1 MPLPPVV
8 IELGPADSASPHA
21 AALVRACTEA
31 VADGECRAG
40 VPAEAGAR
48 AVVIVSWD
56 PERRQARI
64 EIGTTRAAGD
74 RWVSRRLEFKAS
86 DPEPERWR
94 AVGLVVG
101 ALVGEAER
109 EADQEKPAT
118 PAPAKPAPSPAPAPP
133 PSPPPATPP
142 ETPPATEP
150 TRGATRLWLGV
161 DAIAGPALD
170 DGTWRLGAGAIAV
183 YDVPG
188 FPVLGSMA
196 ARYLARAAD
205 DRDVEARWLG
215 VSLGV
220 GLHYRPI
227 PWLRLEGR
235 GEAVLERIE
244 ASVGGARRDEAG
256 RWYPGMRLVLGG
268 GPTLGDWGVLVATAE
283 VTGISQ
289 GTLITLENHAVGRAP
304 PLTWALSLGA
314 RLRLF

>member
-40 VPAEAGAR
+40 VTTEAGAR

-56 PERRQARI
+56 PERRQARV
-64 EIGTTRAAGD
+64 EIGTTRAGRD

-109 EADQEKPAT
+109 EAEQEKPST
-118 PAPAKPAPSPAPAPP
+118 PPPAKPAPNPTPAPAP
-133 PSPPPATPP
+133 SPPTR
-142 ETPPATEP
+142 PPAPEP
-150 TRGATRLWLGV
+150 TRDATRLWLGV

-170 DGTWRLGAGAIAV
+170 DGTWRLGAGALAI
-183 YDVPG
+183 YDVPD
-188 FPVLGSMA
+188 FPVLGSIA
-196 ARYLARAAD
+196 ARYVARAAD

-215 VSLGV
+215 VSLGL

-244 ASVGGARRDEAG
+244 ASVGGARRDDAG
-256 RWYPGMRLVLGG
+256 RWYPGMRLVLGA
-268 GPTLGDWGVLVATAE
+268 GPTLGDWGVLVAAAE
-283 VTGISQ
+283 ISAISQ
-289 GTLITLENHAVGRAP
+289 GTLIRLENQAVGRAP